1 MDTRGLIPGP
11 GVVLQT
17 TGFGGFSTRCS
28 VNLKH
33 NIWKFSNMHFSNIA
47 ININI
52 YQIYDFGSILTGPQ
66 TAIYS
71 YTTQYKLIRKF

>member
-1 MDTRGLIPGP
+1 
-11 GVVLQT
+11 
-17 TGFGGFSTRCS
+17 
-28 VNLKH
+28 
-33 NIWKFSNMHFSNIA
+33 MHFSNIA

-52 YQIYDFGSILTGPQ
+52 YQIYDIGSILTGPQ